1 METEID
7 RDARVIL
14 AVLAARPRDEFVPA
28 KEIADETRLSPD
40 RVNDAVALLVE
51 SGYAEWI
58 QVMGTAPFDFGD
70 AYITSRGRY
79 EQQRRSAAES
89 KGSPQPAV
97 APAGATMPTNHTIQ
111 SLPPT
116 PVGSPYGFTDEDW
129 ETVSRH
135 KARADRLYVAFGH
148 QFESKAYDT
157 AKLRQNIEKL
167 FERAV
172 QRFNERSRGHGHD
185 PVKLRFNVLAAGY
198 GEHLFNQIARG
209 IIGADIA
216 VFDTSDLNANVML
229 EMGVALT
236 WGIRVLPIKAQG
248 KPIPPS
254 DVSGQTWVDY
264 QDSGAQF
271 VDSDHLAKL
280 VAMIE
285 RALRKKVS
293 AAV

>member
-7 RDARVIL
+7 RDARAIL
-14 AVLAARPRDEFVPA
+14 ALLAKRPRDQFVPA
-28 KEIADETRLSPD
+28 KEIADEAKLTPD
-40 RVNDAVALLVE
+40 RVNDAVALLVD

-79 EQQRRSAAES
+79 EHQRRSAMES
-89 KGSPQPAV
+89 KVKPQPAV
-97 APAGATMPTNHTIQ
+97 PPGGATSAANQTTP

-135 KARADRLYVAFGH
+135 KARADRLYVVFGH
-148 QFESKAYDT
+148 QFESEAYDT
-157 AKLRQNIEKL
+157 PILRQNIEHM
-167 FERAV
+167 FETAV
-172 QRFNERSRGHGHD
+172 QRFNASSRGHA
-185 PVKLRFNVLAAGY
+185 PVKLKFNVLAAGY

-216 VFDTSDLNANVML
+216 VFETSDLNANVML

-236 WGIRVLPIKAQG
+236 WGVRVLPIKAQG
-248 KPIPPS
+248 RPVPPS

-271 VDSDHLAKL
+271 VDPEHITKL
-280 VAMIE
+280 VGMIE
-285 RALRKKVS
+285 RALRKKVP

>member
-14 AVLAARPRDEFVPA
+14 ALLAARPRDQFVPA
-28 KEIADETRLSPD
+28 KEIADETNLSPD

-70 AYITSRGRY
+70 VYITPRGRY

-89 KGSPQPAV
+89 KGKPQPAV
-97 APAGATMPTNHTIQ
+97 PPGATMPVNQTLQ
-111 SLPPT
+111 ALPPT

-135 KARADRLYVAFGH
+135 KARADRLYVVFGH
-148 QFESKAYDT
+148 QFESEAYDT
-157 AKLRQNIEKL
+157 ATLRQNIEKM
-167 FERAV
+167 FEGAV
-172 QRFNERSRGHGHD
+172 QRFNESSRGRGHV
-185 PVKLRFNVLAAGY
+185 PVKLKFNVLAAGY

-236 WGIRVLPIKAQG
+236 WGVRVLPIKAQG
-248 KPIPPS
+248 KPVPPS

-264 QDSGAQF
+264 QESGAEF
-271 VDSDHLAKL
+271 VDPDHAAKL

-285 RALRKKVS
+285 RALRKKVP

>member
-7 RDARVIL
+7 RDARSIL
-14 AVLAARPRDEFVPA
+14 ALLAAKPRDEFVPA
-28 KEIADETRLSPD
+28 PEIAAEANLTAD

-51 SGYAEWI
+51 SGLAEWI

-79 EQQRRSAAES
+79 EQQRRAATTSTVE
-89 KGSPQPAV
+89 KQPSPTKADAPSDSTPTGPA
-97 APAGATMPTNHTIQ
+97 
-111 SLPPT
+111 LPPT

-135 KARADRLYVAFGH
+135 KGRADRLYVVFGH
-148 QFESKAYDT
+148 QFDSASYDT
-157 AKLRQNIEKL
+157 AKLRKNIEKM
-167 FERAV
+167 FELAV
-172 QRFNERSRGHGHD
+172 QHFDANSRGHVH
-185 PVKLRFNVLAAGY
+185 VKLKFDVLAAGY

-236 WGIRVLPIKAQG
+236 WGVRVLPIKAQG
-248 KPIPPS
+248 KLVPPS
-254 DVSGQTWVDY
+254 DVSGQT
-264 QDSGAQF
+264 
-271 VDSDHLAKL
+271 
-280 VAMIE
+280 
-285 RALRKKVS
+285 
-293 AAV
+293 

>member
-7 RDARVIL
+7 CDARSIL
-14 AVLAARPRDEFVPA
+14 ALLAAKPRDQFVPA
-28 KEIADETRLSPD
+28 TELAAEAKLSPE

-79 EQQRRSAAES
+79 EQQRRSATES
-89 KGSPQPAV
+89 KIKPQPTA
-97 APAGATMPTNHTIQ
+97 APAGATMATNQTAQ
-111 SLPPT
+111 ALPPT

-135 KARADRLYVAFGH
+135 KARADRLYVVFGH
-148 QFESKAYDT
+148 QFESAAYDT
-157 AKLRQNIEKL
+157 VMLRQNVQKT
-167 FERAV
+167 FEAAV
-172 QRFNERSRGHGHD
+172 QRFNETSRGHVS
-185 PVKLRFNVLAAGY
+185 VKLKFNVLAAGY

-236 WGIRVLPIKAQG
+236 WGVRVLPIKAQG
-248 KPIPPS
+248 RPVPPS

-271 VDSDHLAKL
+271 VDPDHLAKL

-285 RALRKKVS
+285 RALRKKVP